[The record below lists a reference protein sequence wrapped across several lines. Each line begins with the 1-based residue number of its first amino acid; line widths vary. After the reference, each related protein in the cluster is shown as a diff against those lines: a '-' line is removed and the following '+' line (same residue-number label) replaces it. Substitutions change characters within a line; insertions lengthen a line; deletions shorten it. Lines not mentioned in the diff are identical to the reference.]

1 MFLLQM
7 LMSVHL
13 RSPHVPP
20 MLIVSTIRE
29 HTPVNVKQDMKERH
43 LAMPPPTA
51 QVGCQIV
58 LEIVHIIESG
68 V

>member
-1 MFLLQM
+1 M
-7 LMSVHL
+7 
-13 RSPHVPP
+13 PP